1 MRLTHIAQ
9 LVALAGVALLRTS
22 GVAQNTFP
30 ATGNVGIGTTSPYN
44 ILELA
49 ADYNGTS
56 DGWTADPHQ
65 GQLTVHG
72 VTNPNL
78 AFGIGVDTT
87 NDVARLQGQVIGT
100 GPLPISINPNGG
112 NVGISTVSPTN
123 RLTITADY
131 NGTTNGWASDPGMG
145 QLTLHGATNT
155 NLTMGMAIDTTN
167 GVGMLQAA
175 NVGTSAIS
183 LAINSKGGNVGIGTT
198 SPGATLEVNGNVK
211 LSAGSGASVTFAD
224 GTVQST
230 AWTGALCGGD
240 YAESVQVA
248 DARPRYEPGDV
259 LVVDPRS
266 PGKFQKSAASYSTL
280 VAGVFS
286 TKPGLVGR
294 RQTMP
299 KDKDEIPMAMIGIVP
314 TKVSA
319 ENGAVRPGDLLVTS
333 TKPGYAMKGT
343 DRKRLT
349 GAILGKAL
357 GSVETGAGVIEVL
370 VTLQ

>member
-1 MRLTHIAQ
+1 MRLTHIAR
-9 LVALAGVALLRTS
+9 LVALASVALVETS

-30 ATGNVGIGTTSPYN
+30 ASGNVGIGTTSPSAPLQIEAGNDPTGGQKNCGAESASCPASSASGYG
-44 ILELA
+44 LSFDS
-49 ADYNGTS
+49 DYSSGQYRWRWEPI
-56 DGWTADPHQ
+56 DRGW
-65 GQLTVHG
+65 
-72 VTNPNL
+72 N
-78 AFGIGVDTT
+78 
-87 NDVARLQGQVIGT
+87 
-100 GPLPISINPNGG
+100 
-112 NVGISTVSPTN
+112 
-123 RLTITADY
+123 
-131 NGTTNGWASDPGMG
+131 
-145 QLTLHGATNT
+145 
-155 NLTMGMAIDTTN
+155 
-167 GVGMLQAA
+167 
-175 NVGTSAIS
+175 IS
-183 LAINSKGGNVGIGTT
+183 LYLQEAQGTANSYTNVVRFGWNQFDPSNSFAVFGNTYLGGNVGIGTT
-198 SPGATLEVNGNVK
+198 SPGAALEVNGSVK

-240 YAESVQVA
+240 YAESIEVA

-266 PGKFQKSAASYSTL
+266 PGKFLKSAASYSTL

-286 TKPGLVGR
+286 TRPGLVGR
-294 RQTMP
+294 RQTTP
-299 KDKDEIPMAMIGIVP
+299 KGADEIPMAMIGIVP

-343 DRKRLT
+343 DRERLT

-357 GSVETGAGVIEVL
+357 GTVETGAGVIEVL